1 MSVDLIA
8 GVDCGA
14 TKVMVQSGFLCPDSS
29 KIIPGPIHA
38 EYHYSD
44 HPSWDNN
51 FIPVPLDIQQSEY
64 SSNNITLRK
73 EEIEQGNVI
82 SKTILESIES
92 IDDHKIGLCFPGLK
106 NENGITVMANGP
118 RIPDLTSKIKKINKI
133 FNDSECCVI
142 GEWKSTIGQMQNLD
156 NGIYIGG
163 GTGIADGVIIDGSLI
178 DLNNIKEL
186 PKSWEINID
195 AKDTVE
201 SCLSPAG
208 MIRKHNET
216 NETNIET
223 LVELSNENS
232 FNNIIDLAIEAFL
245 LLVKNRSQYFEMRK
259 KTIQTIVIGQ
269 RLGQFLEHGD
279 PELKERFQKSTDIP
293 IKLSSDRRT
302 AALGA
307 AMLIAC

>member
-51 FIPVPLDIQQSEY
+51 FVPVPLDIQQSEY

-92 IDDHKIGLCFPGLK
+92 INDHKIGLCFPGLK

-178 DLNNIKEL
+178 DLNNIKGL

-232 FNNIIDLAIEAFL
+232 FSNIIDLAIEAFL

>member
-1 MSVDLIA
+1 MNVDLIA

-14 TKVMVQSGFLCPDSS
+14 TKVMVQSGVLCPDSS
-29 KIIPGPIHA
+29 KIIPGPIHE

-51 FIPVPLDIQQSEY
+51 FLPVPLDIQRDEY
-64 SSNNITLRK
+64 SSNNITLK
-73 EEIEQGNVI
+73 MEEIEQGNVI
-82 SKTILESIES
+82 TKTILESIKS

-118 RIPDLTSKIKKINKI
+118 RIPDLTNRIKKIDKI
-133 FNDSECCVI
+133 FNDSDCCVI
-142 GEWKSTIGQMQNLD
+142 GEWKSTIGQMQELD

-163 GTGIADGVIIDGSLI
+163 GTGIADGVIFDGNLI
-178 DLNNIKEL
+178 DLNNIEGL
-186 PKSWEINID
+186 PKSWEINIGSN
-195 AKDTVE
+195 DTVE

-216 NETNIET
+216 NKTNIDT
-223 LVELSNENS
+223 LLELSNENS
-232 FNNIIDLAIEAFL
+232 FSSIIDMAIEAFL
-245 LLVKNRSQYFEMRK
+245 LLVKNRSQYFEKRQ

-279 PELKERFQKSTDIP
+279 PEFKQRFQRSTDIP

>member
-1 MSVDLIA
+1 
-8 GVDCGA
+8 
-14 TKVMVQSGFLCPDSS
+14 
-29 KIIPGPIHA
+29 
-38 EYHYSD
+38 
-44 HPSWDNN
+44 
-51 FIPVPLDIQQSEY
+51 
-64 SSNNITLRK
+64 
-73 EEIEQGNVI
+73 
-82 SKTILESIES
+82 
-92 IDDHKIGLCFPGLK
+92 
-106 NENGITVMANGP
+106 
-118 RIPDLTSKIKKINKI
+118 
-133 FNDSECCVI
+133 VI

-178 DLNNIKEL
+178 DLNNIKGL

-208 MIRKHNET
+208 MIRKYNET

-232 FNNIIDLAIEAFL
+232 FSNIIDLAIEAFL

>member
-73 EEIEQGNVI
+73 GEIEQGNVI

-118 RIPDLTSKIKKINKI
+118 RIPDLTSRIKKINKI

-223 LVELSNENS
+223 LVELSNEDS
-232 FNNIIDLAIEAFL
+232 FSNIIDLAIEAFL

-259 KTIQTIVIGQ
+259 KRIQTIVIGQ

>member
-51 FIPVPLDIQQSEY
+51 FVPVPLDIQQSEY

-73 EEIEQGNVI
+73 GEIEQGNVI

-118 RIPDLTSKIKKINKI
+118 RIPDLTSRIKKINKI

-178 DLNNIKEL
+178 DLNNIKGL

-232 FNNIIDLAIEAFL
+232 FSNIIDLAIEAFL

>member
-44 HPSWDNN
+44 HHSWDNN
-51 FIPVPLDIQQSEY
+51 FVPVPLDIQQSEY

-118 RIPDLTSKIKKINKI
+118 RIPDLTSRIKKINKI
-133 FNDSECCVI
+133 TNYKD
-142 GEWKSTIGQMQNLD
+142 K
-156 NGIYIGG
+156 YI
-163 GTGIADGVIIDGSLI
+163 
-178 DLNNIKEL
+178 
-186 PKSWEINID
+186 
-195 AKDTVE
+195 
-201 SCLSPAG
+201 
-208 MIRKHNET
+208 
-216 NETNIET
+216 
-223 LVELSNENS
+223 
-232 FNNIIDLAIEAFL
+232 
-245 LLVKNRSQYFEMRK
+245 
-259 KTIQTIVIGQ
+259 
-269 RLGQFLEHGD
+269 
-279 PELKERFQKSTDIP
+279 ELKDLRFKDYFNFTDKISFINP
-293 IKLSSDRRT
+293 EEFI
-302 AALGA
+302 
-307 AMLIAC
+307 